1 MLLQALTLTHH
12 ITTMLFGIFLS
23 AFFLGVKQERKNVL
37 LLLSVGLICLLLY
50 IPCTLLLGETYTDPI
65 YPLLVHL
72 PLLLVLVFHY
82 KFRWLP
88 ALISILT
95 AYLCCQ
101 FSNWIGILFLSLSGS
116 EVLYYL
122 SRILVTLSVFFFLS
136 RNLCQTTA
144 LLFSSPTG
152 SCVFWAL
159 CRWSTTFSITPQ
171 RNFPHCCIPAVR

>member
-88 ALISILT
+88 QQLDRYPVSVPVRFGSALLPEPDSDD
-95 AYLCCQ
+95 AK
-101 FSNWIGILFLSLSGS
+101 
-116 EVLYYL
+116 
-122 SRILVTLSVFFFLS
+122 RILLPEPEPLSDHGASFFQVQPGVVYSGRYAAGLLPFRLRHNEIFHTAVF
-136 RNLCQTTA
+136 RQ
-144 LLFSSPTG
+144 
-152 SCVFWAL
+152 
-159 CRWSTTFSITPQ
+159 
-171 RNFPHCCIPAVR
+171 